1 LKAFCFEEMMMSGG
15 RMYGGPNVLVMG
27 NENISRSADALEALL
42 SSPVFNGSRS
52 VANLEEVIGNVSKR
66 PFYNSFDQEETVDE
80 DLDDCIH
87 PPEKKRR
94 LTADQVQF
102 LERSFEIENKLEP
115 ERKIQLAKELGLQ
128 PRQVAVWFQN
138 RRARWKTKQLERD
151 YDILKSRYENLRAD
165 YDGLLKE
172 KDKLRAEVTFLTDK
186 LHSKDC
192 DHEAQTKDSESVDKK
207 VSPLPASHSEFV
219 GKSERG
225 TSVNDPQPS
234 CKHEDL
240 LSSGTDSSGVLDEDS
255 PHHIDCGHSSLADH
269 VNSARLF
276 EADQSDLSHADE
288 EEEEDGMSEKLLPQ
302 TYTYHLLKV
311 EDGSYP
317 DAIDAS
323 YNEMFAM
330 EDQEQLVPWW
340 D

>member
-1 LKAFCFEEMMMSGG
+1 MKEFCSEEMMMSGG
-15 RMYGGPNVLVMG
+15 RMYGGPNVIVMN

-66 PFYNSFDQEETVDE
+66 PFYNSFDQEETGDE

-151 YDILKSRYENLRAD
+151 YDILKSRYENLRVD
-165 YDGLLKE
+165 YDSLLKE

-186 LHSKDC
+186 LHDS
-192 DHEAQTKDSESVDKK
+192 DHEALTKDSESVDKK
-207 VSPLPASHSEFV
+207 VYPQPASHSDFV
-219 GKSERG
+219 GKSERSTAAKDTPPG
-225 TSVNDPQPS
+225 

-255 PHHIDCGHSSLADH
+255 SHHVDCGHSSLDH
-269 VNSARLF
+269 VNSHLF
-276 EADQSDLSHADE
+276 EADQSDLSHAE
-288 EEEEDGMSEKLLPQ
+288 EEEEEEGMSEKLLPQ

-311 EDGSYP
+311 EDGAYP
-317 DAIDAS
+317 DPSIA
-323 YNEMFAM
+323 YNDMFTM
-330 EDQEQLVPWW
+330 DDQVQLGTWW

>member
-1 LKAFCFEEMMMSGG
+1 MMSGG
-15 RMYGGPNVLVMG
+15 RMYGGPNVLLMG
-27 NENISRSADALEALL
+27 NESISRSADALDALL
-42 SSPVFNGSRS
+42 SSSVFNGSRS

-66 PFYNSFDQEETVDE
+66 PFYNSFDQEETGDE

-115 ERKIQLAKELGLQ
+115 ERKIKLANELGLQ

-151 YDILKSRYENLRAD
+151 YDILKSRFENLRVD
-165 YDGLLKE
+165 YDSLLKE
-172 KDKLRAEVTFLTDK
+172 KDNLRAEVTFLTGK

-192 DHEAQTKDSESVDKK
+192 DLEAQTKDSESVEKK
-207 VSPLPASHSEFV
+207 VFLQPVSHSECV

-225 TSVNDPQPS
+225 TSVNDPPPS
-234 CKHEDL
+234 CKHEDP
-240 LSSGTDSSGVLDEDS
+240 LSSGTDSSGVLDEGS
-255 PHHIDCGHSSLADH
+255 PHHIDCGHSSNH
-269 VNSARLF
+269 VNSSQLF
-276 EADQSDLSHADE
+276 EADQSDLSHAE
-288 EEEEDGMSEKLLPQ
+288 EEEEEEGMSEKLLPQ

-311 EDGSYP
+311 EDGP
-317 DAIDAS
+317 FPDAS

-330 EDQEQLVPWW
+330 EDQVQLDSWW

>member
-1 LKAFCFEEMMMSGG
+1 LKEFCFEEMMMSGG

-66 PFYNSFDQEETVDE
+66 PFYNSFDQEETGDE

-115 ERKIQLAKELGLQ
+115 ERKIQLAKDLGLQ

-151 YDILKSRYENLRAD
+151 YDILKSRYENLRVD
-165 YDGLLKE
+165 YDSLLKE
-172 KDKLRAEVTFLTDK
+172 KDKLRAEVTFLTGK

-192 DHEAQTKDSESVDKK
+192 DLEAQTKDSEYVDKK
-207 VSPLPASHSEFV
+207 VFPQPASQCVEKF
-219 GKSERG
+219 ERG
-225 TSVNDPQPS
+225 TSIKDTPPS

-255 PHHIDCGHSSLADH
+255 PHHVDCGHSSLDH
-269 VNSARLF
+269 VNSHLF

-288 EEEEDGMSEKLLPQ
+288 EEEEEGMSEKLLPQ

-311 EDGSYP
+311 EDGPYP
-317 DAIDAS
+317 DASIAS

-330 EDQEQLVPWW
+330 EDQVPLGPWW